1 MALPDGRVGEEV
13 QQHYH
18 QGTLHHDLGVHKRQV
33 SGDPTFYDDILL
45 LQLLTL
51 ALAGSLTTVQSVHA
65 IYLLQVCPHLLPG
78 HGYQHYNSQFDTYV
92 LVAVLLLYFAINI
105 FNAMQCHVNV

>member
-1 MALPDGRVGEEV
+1 MALPDGQVGEEV

-78 HGYQHYNSQFDTYV
+78 HGYQHYNIVCEENSQFDTMY
-92 LVAVLLLYFAINI
+92 LLLSYYFTLP
-105 FNAMQCHVNV
+105 

>member
-18 QGTLHHDLGVHKRQV
+18 QGTLHHDLGGHKRQV

-65 IYLLQVCPHLLPG
+65 IHLLQVCPHLLPG
-78 HGYQHYNSQFDTYV
+78 HGYQHYNIVCEENSQFDTMY
-92 LVAVLLLYFAINI
+92 LLLSYYFTLP
-105 FNAMQCHVNV
+105 

>member
-65 IYLLQVCPHLLPG
+65 I
-78 HGYQHYNSQFDTYV
+78 
-92 LVAVLLLYFAINI
+92 
-105 FNAMQCHVNV
+105 